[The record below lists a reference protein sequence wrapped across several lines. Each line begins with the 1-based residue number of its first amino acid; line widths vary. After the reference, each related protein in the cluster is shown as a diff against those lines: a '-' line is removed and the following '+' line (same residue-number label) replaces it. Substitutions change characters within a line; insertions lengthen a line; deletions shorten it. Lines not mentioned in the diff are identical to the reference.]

1 MLKEG
6 LNQRVFQRARIKG
19 PSNDMKLPDTCFPPT
34 KVKKKK
40 SPPQEEYASRE
51 IKIKPQF
58 RQYLLP
64 VHLFR
69 LTHTNEQVDRV
80 KPSASKR
87 GRRNPEAQHACR
99 FHHAQRAPSLPVQV

>member
-40 SPPQEEYASRE
+40 KITAARGICFKGNKNQAPVSTVLVTSPPVS
-51 IKIKPQF
+51 P
-58 RQYLLP
+58 
-64 VHLFR
+64 
-69 LTHTNEQVDRV
+69 
-80 KPSASKR
+80 
-87 GRRNPEAQHACR
+87 NPH
-99 FHHAQRAPSLPVQV
+99 